1 VGVDSGMLDLIQKC
15 LDLNMASPW
24 ACSVCTTVWT
34 KITKEI
40 KQVANKAASNE
51 NRIGVLE
58 SSEEQL
64 RVENADMKSTIKKLE
79 DRMTKVEQE
88 KSDNS
93 GEKMLEEISERG
105 SRERNIVCH
114 NCPESDSTGKE
125 EIEEDDWRGV
135 QGLLDHLGTG
145 LTADRALL
153 GVRRLGK
160 TRTDETSRPLLLIFR
175 QKSDR
180 DLLLEKAPR
189 LSKDQDEYW
198 RKISVVADLTK
209 KQRELEQSMFK
220 RAEERNLTRSTEEQA
235 KNLCHKVLGR
245 RGERVIRVVELR
257 EWEMISGE
265 GKVIHKEESDRGTNQ
280 PTGQE
285 RSRGATQSTGQES
298 RKRSRSPGTT
308 PPARRTV
315 RAGRGGGRFGRGQRD

>member
-1 VGVDSGMLDLIQKC
+1 MGVDGGMLELIQKC

-24 ACSVCTTVWT
+24 ACSVCTTVWA

-40 KQVANKAASNE
+40 RQVASKAASNE
-51 NRIGVLE
+51 GRISALE
-58 SSEEQL
+58 TSEEQL
-64 RVENADMKSTIKKLE
+64 KADNADMKNTIKRLE
-79 DRMTKVEQE
+79 DRVTKVEQD

-114 NCPESDSTGKE
+114 NCPESALEGKE
-125 EIEEDDWRGV
+125 EKEDDDWRGV

-145 LTADRALL
+145 LNADRALL

-160 TRTDETSRPLLLIFR
+160 SRSDDTSRPLLLIFR
-175 QKSDR
+175 HKNDR

-189 LSKDQDEYW
+189 LSKDQKEYW
-198 RKISVVADLTK
+198 RKISVVVDLTK
-209 KQRELEQSMFK
+209 KQRELEHGMFK

-235 KNLCHKVLGR
+235 KNWCHKVLGR

-257 EWEMISGE
+257 EGEMISRE
-265 GKVIHKEESDRGTNQ
+265 GKVILKD
-280 PTGQE
+280 E
-285 RSRGATQSTGQES
+285 RSRGATQSTDQES
-298 RKRSRSPGTT
+298 RKRSHSPGTT
-308 PPARRTV
+308 PPARRPVKT
-315 RAGRGGGRFGRGQRD
+315 GRGGGMFGGGQRD